1 MEPQRYSESDLLI
14 PPLNFGMVYPG
25 IYRSGHPNNNNH
37 NFMKKMKL
45 KTILVLCIE
54 EVSGNEQF
62 YQDSGI
68 QVLEFGIEGNKE
80 PFVNMPEDVIR
91 RALQVLLDVRYHPIL
106 IHCNKGKHRTG
117 CLVGCLRKVQK
128 WSLTSIFEEYR
139 RFAGNKVRILDQQ
152 FIELFQTDQVRYD
165 RRYKPSWLT

>member
-68 QVLEFGIEGNKE
+68 QVLEFGA
-80 PFVNMPEDVIR
+80 FVE
-91 RALQVLLDVRYHPIL
+91 
-106 IHCNKGKHRTG
+106 T
-117 CLVGCLRKVQK
+117 LVG
-128 WSLTSIFEEYR
+128 SFNY
-139 RFAGNKVRILDQQ
+139 
-152 FIELFQTDQVRYD
+152 FQTCEV
-165 RRYKPSWLT
+165 KLTADLVSHRN